1 MKKRYYNS
9 TTHKWYTEGQSMTR
23 RVDNG
28 VFSGIPSV
36 EMLTKWGFVEWIEP
50 VPTPEELLEQAKQ
63 RKIAELEAYD
73 TSDAVNSFTLG
84 GQTMWL
90 TRDERTQIDESIN
103 AYEATGATSMTKYFG
118 GVPYT
123 FTLALWKQ
131 MLNALIVYAS
141 EALNVTEIHKTA
153 INAMTTVEDVEAYD
167 FTIGYPTK
175 PVFGHEL
182 S

>member
-1 MKKRYYNS
+1 MKRYYNS
-9 TTHKWYTEGQSMTR
+9 STKEWYTVGQSMTR
-23 RVDNG
+23 KIENG
-28 VFSGIPSV
+28 VFSGIPTAEQLV
-36 EMLTKWGFVEWIEP
+36 EWGFEEWVEP
-50 VPTPEELLEQAKQ
+50 FVPAPTPEELLERAKSE
-63 RKIAELEAYD
+63 KLMELEAYD
-73 TSDAVNSFTLG
+73 NSDAVNSFTLG

-141 EALNVTEIHKTA
+141 EALNVTEAHKAA
-153 INAMTTVEDVEAYD
+153 INALTTVEDVEAYN
-167 FTIGYPTK
+167 FQTGYPQK
-175 PVFGHEL
+175 LPF
-182 S
+182 

>member
-1 MKKRYYNS
+1 MKKYYNETS
-9 TTHKWYTEGQSMTR
+9 GEWYYEGQSMTR
-23 RVDNG
+23 SIG
-28 VFSGIPSV
+28 SSLFSGVPTAEQLV
-36 EMLTKWGFVEWIEP
+36 EWGFEEWVEPE
-50 VPTPEELLEQAKQ
+50 PTPAKLLEKAKEE
-63 RKIAELEAYD
+63 KIADLIEYD

-141 EALNVTEIHKTA
+141 EALNVTEGHRAA
-153 INAMTTVEDVEAYD
+153 INALTTIEAVEAYD
-167 FTIGYPTK
+167 FTTGYPAK
-175 PVFGHEL
+175 LNF
-182 S
+182 